1 MTAPTQQQWAFKI
14 GDGAGTEVFTQIE
27 GMSEPPELSVFNRS
41 IREATTIDHAA
52 SSTHKKYKFN
62 RQLDGQE
69 FSISLEYRPGDTVQD
84 LLYAA
89 EGNDAGV
96 NVQFVYSGAAD
107 TETYEF
113 NVLVINRSLGF
124 ASATDSEAVDMVTVN
139 LKINST
145 PTLTVT

>member
-14 GDGAGTEVFTQIE
+14 GDGGGPEVFTQVE
-27 GMSEPPELSVFNRS
+27 GMYEPPEMTIFNRT
-41 IREATTIDHAA
+41 IRDATTIDHAA
-52 SSTHKKYKFN
+52 AGTHKKYKFN

-69 FSISLEYRPGDTVQD
+69 FSVSLEYRPGDTVQD
-84 LLYAA
+84 LIYAA

-113 NVLVINRSLGF
+113 NVLVINRSF
-124 ASATDSEAVDMVTVN
+124 
-139 LKINST
+139 
-145 PTLTVT
+145 